1 MSIGAIVTLVLCIL
15 GFVGIAVWA
24 FTLGRKYRW
33 PEGVQRKR
41 KTKNGVEVVVI
52 NAPGSSLEKKL
63 DVTDACGL
71 AVQACFTAWNRY
83 TMNTPGTINAESEI
97 DVVGVS
103 FISDSEMDKWQEKT
117 KYEKVAAYLCF
128 TSRAI
133 GSSAPTAVVRSSLIT
148 NVVSKGEPVI
158 HEMIHALLHRCSNV
172 GFDYDHKDESWVVV
186 GRSAVSEYTR
196 LAS

>member
-41 KTKNGVEVVVI
+41 KTNKGVEVVVI

-63 DVTDACGL
+63 DVTDACAN

-83 TMNTPGTINAESEI
+83 TNTKPGTINAESEI
-97 DVVGVS
+97 DVVGVL
-103 FISDSEMDKWQEKT
+103 FISDKEMDEWQEKSP
-117 KYEKVAAYLCF
+117 YEKVATYLCF
-128 TSRAI
+128 TSRSI
-133 GSSAPTAVVRSSLIT
+133 GSSAPTAVIRSSLIL
-148 NVVSKGEPVI
+148 NVVTKGEPVI
-158 HEMIHALLHRCSNV
+158 HEMIHALLHRCSNI
-172 GFDYDHKDESWVVV
+172 GFDYDHKDESWIIV
-186 GRSAVSEYTR
+186 GRSARSEYDRIT
-196 LAS
+196 